1 MNVAHIT
8 QSTSWFDVVLTGATT
23 QVAVMD
29 LEPGGGES
37 GEKGNEHAASEQ
49 VLYVVEGEIEAEI
62 GDETATLRAG
72 DVVVVPRGVAHRFSN
87 RSTRLVRTLNV
98 YGPPAY

>member
-1 MNVAHIT
+1 MNVARVTDPKH
-8 QSTSWFDVVLTGATT
+8 WFDVVLTGATT
-23 QVAVMD
+23 QVAVTD

-49 VLYVVEGEIEAEI
+49 VLYVVDGEIEAEI
-62 GDETATLRAG
+62 GDETATLRTG
-72 DVVVVPRGVAHRFSN
+72 DVVVVPRGIAHRFSN
-87 RSTRLVRTLNV
+87 RSVRSARTLNV